1 MCLQTVN
8 DGDLGKMREVEALAG
23 RLETTYLSQQSPDG
37 ERGGERTPEQSPALS
52 GSYPLYTKTGD
63 KVVNYLM

>member
-37 ERGGERTPEQSPALS
+37 ERGGERTPEQIPALS
-52 GSYPLYTKTGD
+52 GTYPL
-63 KVVNYLM
+63 